1 MNAFEV
7 SRMISNN
14 LARGQEKAEE
24 QHAIDRILSQ
34 SGQGGD
40 LTPDLMSQLL
50 SRVNPERA
58 KPIMD
63 MLNQR
68 REGAERDKRLNL
80 ITGAP
85 QNAPAG
91 NQPQNVAGL
100 PVNQP
105 EGTVD
110 FNEAGVTETP
120 KGLQAFDDN
129 QLIAL
134 TGEKGFA
141 EPAKQE
147 LKRRQEERSVDQRRE
162 EAKFKRHENI
172 SSKVLEK
179 ADATAETIPQKQS
192 SLELMKEAVK
202 NKNLSF
208 FSKDNL
214 AEMTGLEGFRSPE
227 GALFKTAG
235 KEYFLGNISRAGARP
250 NMWIEQQISD
260 MLPKIGRSLEANLS
274 VTRALENELA
284 LDEKR
289 VEVTDRIA
297 KELEDSLGYIPRD
310 LGTRVQ
316 KEMTSY
322 AQEKQKEMYN
332 DLRAIKSLANKTSTT
347 FGKVEEGTP
356 ASELVAKVL
365 LNQNG
370 NDPEKAAKEAKK
382 LGYAF

>member
-7 SRMISNN
+7 SRLIGNN
-14 LARGQEKAEE
+14 LARGQEKVEE
-24 QHAIDRILSQ
+24 QNAIDRILAQASQ
-34 SGQGGD
+34 NNGD
-40 LTPDLMSQLL
+40 SPDLMGQLL
-50 SRVNPERA
+50 SRVSPEKA
-58 KPIMD
+58 KPI
-63 MLNQR
+63 LQHFAAK
-68 REGAERDKRLNL
+68 REASERDKRLKSIMGN
-80 ITGAP
+80 P
-85 QNAPAG
+85 QASPG
-91 NQPQNVAGL
+91 GTNVTDAVD
-100 PVNQP
+100 VN
-105 EGTVD
+105 EM
-110 FNEAGVTETP
+110 GVRETP
-120 KGLQAFDDN
+120 QGFQAFDDN

-134 TGEKGFA
+134 SGEKGYS

-147 LKRRQEERSVDQRRE
+147 LKRRQEDRAVNQRRE

-179 ADATAETIPQKQS
+179 ADAMAETIPQKES

-202 NKNLSF
+202 NKDLSF
-208 FSKDNL
+208 FSRDNL
-214 AEMTGLEGFRSPE
+214 AEKTGIEGFRSPE

-347 FGKVEEGTP
+347 FGNVKEGTP
-356 ASELVAKVL
+356 VSELVVKVFL
-365 LNQNG
+365 KKNG
-370 NDPEKAAKEAKK
+370 NDPKKAASEAKK

>member
-147 LKRRQEERSVDQRRE
+147 LKRRQEDRTLRQRKEESGQKETLDIRKKYFEKGEAARKGIENKKQLFELVEKGNLDDPTFAVIAENLPYNLGKRMLSNDTVTYKAGLVDEFSDLRNIFEGQTRVKEIDLLENKLADTYLNDSQKKAILKSRINALQADVIKE
-162 EAKFKRHENI
+162 EAAQEVEEKYPGIPLLQFQKKVNQTAKPKLEALLSKILLEQKNI
-172 SSKVLEK
+172 F
-179 ADATAETIPQKQS
+179 AEAEEIKKSP
-192 SLELMKEAVK
+192 L
-202 NKNLSF
+202 NP
-208 FSKDNL
+208 KD
-214 AEMTGLEGFRSPE
+214 PE
-227 GALFKTAG
+227 GYKIMSEIMEEAGGDKGKAKT
-235 KEYFLGNISRAGARP
+235 
-250 NMWIEQQISD
+250 
-260 MLPKIGRSLEANLS
+260 
-274 VTRALENELA
+274 
-284 LDEKR
+284 
-289 VEVTDRIA
+289 IA
-297 KELEDSLGYIPRD
+297 KKKGY
-310 LGTRVQ
+310 
-316 KEMTSY
+316 SW
-322 AQEKQKEMYN
+322 
-332 DLRAIKSLANKTSTT
+332 
-347 FGKVEEGTP
+347 
-356 ASELVAKVL
+356 
-365 LNQNG
+365 
-370 NDPEKAAKEAKK
+370 
-382 LGYAF
+382 